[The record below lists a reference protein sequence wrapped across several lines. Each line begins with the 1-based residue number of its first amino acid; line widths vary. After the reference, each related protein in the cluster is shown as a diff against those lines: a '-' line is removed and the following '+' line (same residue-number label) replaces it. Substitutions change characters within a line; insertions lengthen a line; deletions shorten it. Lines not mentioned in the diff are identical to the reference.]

1 MTRSKGPD
9 RDLQADLFLPQ
20 IAALPIRDQRDTME
34 RPFFSLHKR
43 KRTKPIDYTSPDGS
57 VTVHVTGNSE
67 YGIATIYDLDILI
80 YCASVLM
87 EHKRRGKNDIPQTLG
102 VVPYDMLKTLRRD
115 TGGGEYEG
123 LANALNR
130 LQSTTVKTN
139 IRTVGRREHTFSWID
154 SYSQVVDPSG
164 KIRGMKITLAKWF
177 YDGVLMDGGVLTIDP
192 AYFEIKGGVMRWLYR
207 VARKHA
213 GGNGA
218 NGFTI
223 SMPTLY
229 EKSGSESPY
238 RRFKFEMLKLAR
250 ENALPGFE
258 LEIIE
263 HSAKEP
269 SIKMVR
275 RGANDAGEAEYE
287 AIRPAPKRPARKKVD
302 TDEPRLAFP
311 LEGHIGYSDFGAIAR
326 EALPHPQRDLGLVAD
341 DFRRFLRDRKI
352 PADNLNIKTMFST
365 FCSKQGAAS

>member
-1 MTRSKGPD
+1 MTRTKGPD

-20 IAALPIRDQRDTME
+20 ITSLPIRDQRDTME

-43 KRTKPIDYTSPDGS
+43 KRVKPIDYTSPDGKVS
-57 VTVHVTGNSE
+57 VHVTGNSE

-87 EHKRRGKNDIPQTLG
+87 EHKRRGVNDIPQTLG
-102 VVPYDMLKTLRRD
+102 VVPYDMLRTLRRD

-139 IRTVGRREHTFSWID
+139 IRTHGRREHTFSWID
-154 SYSQVVDPSG
+154 SYSQVVDPNG
-164 KIRGMKITLAKWF
+164 KIRGMRITLAKWF
-177 YDGVLMDGGVLTIDP
+177 YDGVLMDGGVLAIDP

-218 NGFTI
+218 DGFTI

-250 ENALPGFE
+250 ENGLPGYS
-258 LEIIE
+258 LEIVE
-263 HSAKEP
+263 QAGKEP

-275 RGANDAGEAEYE
+275 RGALTYSSGEEE
-287 AIRPAPKRPARKKVD
+287 VLPPALKRPVKKK
-302 TDEPRLAFP
+302 TESRESRPEFP
-311 LEGHIGYSDFGAIAR
+311 ADGHIGYTPFGPIAR
-326 EALPHPQRDLGLVAD
+326 EALPHPQRDLGLIAD
-341 DFRRFLRDRKI
+341 EFRRFIAARKI
-352 PADNLNIKTMFST
+352 PANAINIAQIFAT
-365 FCSKQGAAS
+365 FCSRQSPAN

>member
-1 MTRSKGPD
+1 MTRSKGHD
-9 RDLQADLFLPQ
+9 HDLQADLFLPQ

-43 KRTKPIDYTSPDGS
+43 KRTKPIDYTSPDGRVS
-57 VTVHVTGNSE
+57 VHVTGNSE

-87 EHKRRGKNDIPQTLG
+87 EHKRRGVNDVPQTLG
-102 VVPYDMLKTLRRD
+102 VVPYEMLRTLRRD

-123 LANALNR
+123 LTNALNR

-139 IRTVGRREHTFSWID
+139 IRNQSRRESTFSWID

-164 KIRGMKITLAKWF
+164 KIRGMRITLAKWF
-177 YDGVLMDGGVLTIDP
+177 YDGVLMDGGVLAIDP

-218 NGFTI
+218 DGFTI

-250 ENALPGFE
+250 ENALPGFD
-258 LEIIE
+258 LEIVE

-269 SIKMVR
+269 FIKMVR
-275 RGANDAGEAEYE
+275 RSAAVSSDSGAEPPP
-287 AIRPAPKRPARKKVD
+287 PALKRPARKKIED
-302 TDEPRLAFP
+302 KETRLAFP
-311 LEGHIGYSDFGAIAR
+311 TDGHIRYTEFGPIAQG
-326 EALPHPQRDLGLVAD
+326 ALPYPQRDLGLVAQ
-341 DFRRFLRDRKI
+341 DFRRFISDRSI
-352 PADNLNIKTMFST
+352 PADSINIKQIFAT
-365 FCSKQGAAS
+365 FCTKQNAAS